1 LAALLCESSCLSSLN
16 CIVAAK
22 RNQSNVASGMMATE
36 HSEDKKPGNGLE
48 HGPAGDD
55 FLNDKPTS
63 YSDAEETAAIAAE
76 EGHVATDKSV
86 LVYTYHS
93 ARMDC

>member
-1 LAALLCESSCLSSLN
+1 
-16 CIVAAK
+16 
-22 RNQSNVASGMMATE
+22 MATE

-93 ARMDC
+93 ARMDCSPSLPDLVVRFFASTRLQRANFG